1 MILVGHMAHMGE
13 KRVSYWVW
21 WGNLRE
27 SDHLEDLGLSGK
39 IILKRV
45 FKQSVGR
52 TWIRLILFG
61 IGNSGGL
68 M

>member
-1 MILVGHMAHMGE
+1 
-13 KRVSYWVW
+13 
-21 WGNLRE
+21 LRE

-45 FKQSVGR
+45 FKQLFGR
-52 TWIRLILFG
+52 TWIRLILLR